1 MPDAYRGREQ
11 AYIKHRLLEAY
22 LEKLFLI
29 IGMSAQQLGIKELC
43 YVDCFAG
50 PWGDESVALD
60 STSIAVSLR
69 VLAKCRRAILEQG
82 VRVAFR
88 ALYIEK
94 DRKSYGQLAQYLN
107 TREPDGID
115 ADPREGDSVDLRYEI
130 LKWAGLDSF
139 AFFFIDPMGWTPV
152 SVGVLQP
159 LLARPR
165 SEFLINFMYN
175 FVNRAIGMEEQ
186 QSQIKALLGEVP
198 SVSHLSARE
207 RERALIDI
215 YRRNLMQFMPTPA
228 RLRARSAY
236 VRVLD
241 PGKNRP
247 KYHLV
252 YLTTHP
258 RGIVEF
264 MQISEKLDLVQKRV
278 RAATQHRRRAERTRI
293 DDLFAADTRVMDQE
307 GHASPEE
314 VEQYWLTRLSEKP
327 QKIGWSEFA
336 DILEQTNWF
345 PGDLQEA
352 LGNLMA
358 RGRVRNL
365 DAAGK
370 RRKKYLH
377 FEKEGERL
385 QLIKGKQ

>member
-11 AYIKHRLLEAY
+11 AYVKHRLLEAY
-22 LEKLFLI
+22 LERLFLI

-50 PWGDESVALD
+50 PWGDDSVALD

-82 VRVAFR
+82 VRVVFR

-115 ADPREGDSVDLRYEI
+115 ADPREGDFVDLRYEI
-130 LKWAGLDSF
+130 LKWAGLESF
-139 AFFFIDPMGWTPV
+139 AFFFVDPMGWTPV

-165 SEFLINFMYN
+165 SEFLINFMYD
-175 FVNRAIGMEEQ
+175 FVNRTIGMEEQ

-198 SVSHLSARE
+198 SVSHLNVRE
-207 RERALIDI
+207 RERALVDI

-228 RLRARSAY
+228 KWRARSAY

-252 YLTTHP
+252 YLTAHP

-264 MQISEKLDLVQKRV
+264 MQISEKLDLVQKRI
-278 RAATQHRRRAERTRI
+278 RAETQHRRRAEKTRI
-293 DDLFAADTRVMDQE
+293 DDLFAADTRVVDEE
-307 GHASPEE
+307 GHANPEE
-314 VEQYWLTRLSEKP
+314 VEQYWLTRLSEEP

-352 LGNLMA
+352 LGKLIA
-358 RGRVRNL
+358 GGRVRNL

-370 RRKKYLH
+370 RRKRHLH

-385 QLIKGKQ
+385 QLTKGKQ